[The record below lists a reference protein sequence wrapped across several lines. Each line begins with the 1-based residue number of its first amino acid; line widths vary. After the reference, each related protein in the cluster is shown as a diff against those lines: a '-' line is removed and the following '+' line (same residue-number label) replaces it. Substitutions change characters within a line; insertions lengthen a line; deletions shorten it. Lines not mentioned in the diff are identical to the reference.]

1 MKRKFKGVTL
11 IEVII
16 AIIVMSLGLL
26 GLLALLPVAIQYIW
40 ESSEET
46 QAAII
51 ADSVKHA
58 LTEAVKIAQWDATQ
72 QNWKVTLTHDLE
84 YGGNKGTYTFYLP
97 RLTDS
102 GPDQIVNYAGQWKH
116 HPGNANPVKSGSL
129 FDPGNDTVFP
139 LEKDGWLKAT
149 CGQIR
154 SKNDPTEPTKYYA
167 FSFDI
172 RKVNTALTAP
182 LPPLDQLDKKV
193 KDYEVRVNIL
203 RILAGS
209 TSGGTEPVIGT
220 TGSYEIISS
229 FGFKVAVP

>member
-1 MKRKFKGVTL
+1 MKRKLKGVTL

-26 GLLALLPVAIQYIW
+26 GLLALLPAAIQYNR
-40 ESSEET
+40 ESAEET
-46 QAAII
+46 QASII

-58 LTEAVKIAQWDATQ
+58 VTEAVKIAEWDAGQ
-72 QNWKVTLTHDLE
+72 ANWKVTLTHDLE
-84 YGGNKGTYTFYLP
+84 QGGNKGTYIFYLP
-97 RLTDS
+97 KLTDT

-116 HPGNANPVKSGSL
+116 HPGNANPMKAGSV
-129 FDPGNDTVFP
+129 FDPGNDVVFP

-154 SKNDPTEPTKYYA
+154 SQNDPTEPTKYYA
-167 FSFDI
+167 FSYDI

-193 KDYEVRVNIL
+193 KEYEVRVNIL
-203 RILAGS
+203 RILAGQ
-209 TSGGTEPVIGT
+209 TSGGTEPVIGSQ
-220 TGSYEIISS
+220 GSYEIISS
-229 FGFKVAVP
+229 YSFKVAVP